1 MLGWGKCSTNRN
13 SRDRDMVKLPALDPR
28 DIEARAKG
36 GYPPPFEKVTEG
48 RAKRALGVALGLTQF
63 GVNLTELA
71 PGSASAL
78 RHWHSHEDE
87 FVYVV
92 SGEVVLISDGGE
104 QVLGAGMTAGFP
116 AGVQDGHCLQNRSN
130 KPAIILEI
138 GSRDMLDE
146 GNYPDVDLHALAG
159 RYEKKARFTR
169 KDGSQV

>member
-1 MLGWGKCSTNRN
+1 MT
-13 SRDRDMVKLPALDPR
+13 DLPALDPV
-28 DIEARAKG
+28 DVELRAKG
-36 GYPPPFEKVTEG
+36 GYPPPFDKVTAG

-92 SGEVVLISDGGE
+92 SGEVVLITDAGE

-116 AGVQDGHCLQNRSN
+116 AGVQDGHCIQNRSD
-130 KPAIILEI
+130 KPATILEV

-146 GNYPDVDLHALAG
+146 GNYPDVDLHCHPG
-159 RYEKKARFTR
+159 RYEKVRFTR
-169 KDGSQV
+169 KDGSGV